1 MFTYALAR
9 ISSIGVFP
17 EQAATRQRDVRLVNS
32 CSAVMLLIAAANM
45 TVDGIADIWQFVLFD
60 AAAIFMSALPLLLNK
75 LQQYGTARWTLLFVS
90 QLAAFTTPTLPG
102 PAAHGEVI
110 FASSLVLTM
119 VVLHRH
125 SRYALFSMTLFSVA
139 GYALLQI
146 YGHHLPPVQLS
157 EAQVIYARVSLTL
170 SSFALIV
177 FLLHAALTLSRSLE
191 EEIAEKSREI
201 DEARKQAESALLVRS
216 QFVSSMNHEIR
227 TPLNGII
234 GLAHRLSR
242 ENLGI
247 TAQELVHLLRRSAD
261 TLFALINNALDLG
274 RLEAGRADLEVLPFE
289 CKDLAG
295 NLEAALAVPAV
306 QKGNRFRVLV
316 DPRIPRL
323 TGDPTRISQVLTNL
337 AANAIKFTKMGQVTV
352 RIVLVQRDENSA
364 CVSFAV
370 RDTGIGMAAAELAV
384 IFEPYAQA
392 NRQIRSSYGGT
403 GLGLAITRSILK
415 LLNSELLVA
424 STPGRGTEFSFT
436 LNLPVAQAAEQ
447 KPRIGSISMPALRV
461 LIAEDND
468 INSIVLERILQSW
481 AVKFQFARDGK
492 EALQA
497 AREREFD
504 LVLMDVQMPVLDGI
518 EATRQLRQLN
528 TALPVYGITADTSE
542 ATVES
547 ALSAG
552 MNGVLP
558 KPFRQDQLLSI
569 LEGIHSKKNQN
580 RENG

>member
-146 YGHHLPPVQLS
+146 YGHHLPRVQLS

-216 QFVSSMNHEIR
+216 QFVSSMNSRDQDAPERNHRARAPAVPRESWHYGAR
-227 TPLNGII
+227 TRPP
-234 GLAHRLSR
+234 A
-242 ENLGI
+242 
-247 TAQELVHLLRRSAD
+247 AP
-261 TLFALINNALDLG
+261 FG
-274 RLEAGRADLEVLPFE
+274 RYAVRFDKQCPRPWATGSGAGR
-289 CKDLAG
+289 
-295 NLEAALAVPAV
+295 
-306 QKGNRFRVLV
+306 
-316 DPRIPRL
+316 
-323 TGDPTRISQVLTNL
+323 S
-337 AANAIKFTKMGQVTV
+337 
-352 RIVLVQRDENSA
+352 
-364 CVSFAV
+364 
-370 RDTGIGMAAAELAV
+370 
-384 IFEPYAQA
+384 
-392 NRQIRSSYGGT
+392 
-403 GLGLAITRSILK
+403 
-415 LLNSELLVA
+415 
-424 STPGRGTEFSFT
+424 
-436 LNLPVAQAAEQ
+436 
-447 KPRIGSISMPALRV
+447 
-461 LIAEDND
+461 
-468 INSIVLERILQSW
+468 
-481 AVKFQFARDGK
+481 
-492 EALQA
+492 
-497 AREREFD
+497 
-504 LVLMDVQMPVLDGI
+504 
-518 EATRQLRQLN
+518 
-528 TALPVYGITADTSE
+528 
-542 ATVES
+542 
-547 ALSAG
+547 
-552 MNGVLP
+552 
-558 KPFRQDQLLSI
+558 
-569 LEGIHSKKNQN
+569 
-580 RENG
+580 